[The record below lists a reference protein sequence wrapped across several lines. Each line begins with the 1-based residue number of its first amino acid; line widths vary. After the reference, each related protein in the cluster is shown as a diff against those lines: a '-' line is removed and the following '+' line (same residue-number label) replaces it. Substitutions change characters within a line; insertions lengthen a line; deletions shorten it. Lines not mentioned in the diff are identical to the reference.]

1 LKNENLII
9 HFMDD
14 AVDLTVA
21 GARDY
26 IGKAKISLRTLTEST
41 NIMGEVSIID
51 ERGLE
56 TGGKVKV

>member
-1 LKNENLII
+1 
-9 HFMDD
+9 MDD

-41 NIMGEVSIID
+41 NIMGEVSIVD

>member
-1 LKNENLII
+1 
-9 HFMDD
+9 MDD